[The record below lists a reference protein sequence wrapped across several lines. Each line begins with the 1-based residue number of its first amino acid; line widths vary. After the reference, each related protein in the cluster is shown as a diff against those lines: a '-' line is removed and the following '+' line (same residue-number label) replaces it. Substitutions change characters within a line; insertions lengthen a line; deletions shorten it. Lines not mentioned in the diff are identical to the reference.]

1 MKIVTCENCG
11 RKVYNILS
19 KYVRIE
25 NKIYTVCPKCSKIVE
40 EFKEKNSIK

>member
-1 MKIVTCENCG
+1 MKIVTCENCE

-25 NKIYTVCPKCSKIVE
+25 NKIYTVCPKIVE